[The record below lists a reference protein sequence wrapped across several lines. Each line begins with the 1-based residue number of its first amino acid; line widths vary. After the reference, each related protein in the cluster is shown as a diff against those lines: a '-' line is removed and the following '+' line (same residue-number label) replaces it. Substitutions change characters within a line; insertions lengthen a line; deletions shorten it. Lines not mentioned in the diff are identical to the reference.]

1 MTSKAELLKRVNELR
16 AEIQRSRLLLN
27 EALRK
32 RERFDQLANRSIDE
46 FSSRLIDEATSNE
59 AKRKDYGEERKQKEN
74 AAKFSSTEGKD
85 LTPNSREN
93 KSKRTAEENES
104 DERETVKLFLQLVD
118 RRVFTSID
126 DALRSGCSPGR
137 SFPEQSKPP
146 EKLTEKFKPIEF
158 EKTEFESLELPEK
171 SPEESPELP
180 EKSSEESSLADGN
193 VLVLYKDSDQFRRE
207 EHTGLRGE
215 IAALKQAGAET
226 AAEATAWTIELEDL
240 ESCSERLIEKADHV
254 LFYRLNLP
262 DLWQTVQK
270 YGASLR
276 TKQIDAVVDLNLK
289 MFLTELGQRIKLKL
303 I

>member
-74 AAKFSSTEGKD
+74 AAKFSSTEGRD

-146 EKLTEKFKPIEF
+146 EKLTEKFKP
-158 EKTEFESLELPEK
+158 SR
-171 SPEESPELP
+171 S
-180 EKSSEESSLADGN
+180 
-193 VLVLYKDSDQFRRE
+193 
-207 EHTGLRGE
+207 
-215 IAALKQAGAET
+215 
-226 AAEATAWTIELEDL
+226 
-240 ESCSERLIEKADHV
+240 
-254 LFYRLNLP
+254 
-262 DLWQTVQK
+262 
-270 YGASLR
+270 
-276 TKQIDAVVDLNLK
+276 
-289 MFLTELGQRIKLKL
+289 
-303 I
+303 